1 MQCIYQEVYDIYLII
16 LQNQVQV
23 CMTLEISPQHHAVV
37 QGGSKMNLQ
46 HIRTITGTTIMFPD
60 LTDPHIPPLRKNTI
74 SIRGSLD
81 SVLQARLML
90 MVICFKFF
98 FPFHFCFTKFLF
110 V

>member
-1 MQCIYQEVYDIYLII
+1 
-16 LQNQVQV
+16 VQV

-37 QGGSKMNLQ
+37 QGGNKMNLQ
-46 HIRTITGTTIMFPD
+46 HIRTVTGTTIMFPD

-90 MVICFKFF
+90 MVRMLWEII
-98 FPFHFCFTKFLF
+98 FLF
-110 V
+110 C